1 MSNLFNENLIPEK
14 SWRNIFF
21 SMEKGST
28 TLNSS
33 GRMVGTLMEGYV
45 SGRKTSTIADAI
57 NADGNLIK
65 DVINEHLDTSSK
77 EILSDFD
84 FGSTDYAGALK
95 SGTISWDSNG
105 DNITGSGVAIYRK
118 GIVGAKN
125 GTVTFSIN
133 AATGDATFA
142 GTLSSG
148 VSITSPVI
156 TGGTITGGTIK
167 TSSGTTRVEMNSS
180 SNELILYQNGY
191 ERTVIGSGAVWFGTT
206 TGVGSASIYGYGTNT
221 LAISTGSY
229 GYLMN
234 ETQFYPMSSSASLG
248 TSSYPWLNFYVENI
262 RAPSASD
269 LIYLYFGTTAAG
281 YLSYNS
287 GVQVNAAEFLI
298 DCPARTRAIFPK
310 TANTYACGGS
320 GLYWSAVYSYYY
332 YAKHT
337 SLVSF
342 DKHDDIRLLKS
353 VPTKT
358 KKEKLMKGKKE
369 IEKDVEYF
377 DLTDIPEAKGEGDM
391 INLGAVNGLLIGT
404 VKQLIEEVETLKNE
418 ITNLKNK

>member
-206 TGVGSASIYGYGTNT
+206 TGVGSASIYGFGTNT

-234 ETQFYPMSSSASLG
+234 ETQFYPMSSSATLG
-248 TSSYPWLNFYVENI
+248 TTSYRWNWLYATQI
-262 RAPSASD
+262 QTD
-269 LIYLYFGTTAAG
+269 
-281 YLSYNS
+281 
-287 GVQVNAAEFLI
+287 
-298 DCPARTRAIFPK
+298 AIVPRV
-310 TANTYACGGS
+310 TDYYACGNS
-320 GLYWSAVYSYYY
+320 SYYWYQVYAHY
-332 YAKHT
+332 YMAKDSSFH
-337 SLVSF
+337 SF
-342 DKHDDIRLLKS
+342 DKHDDIKLLKNVS
-353 VPTKT
+353 TKIR
-358 KKEKLMKGKKE
+358 KEKRLEGKKE
-369 IEKDVEYF
+369 VEKDVEYF
-377 DLTDIPEAKGEGDM
+377 DLSNIPEVKGEGDM